1 MVIRKTPT
9 AENLKLLYDVINEI
23 MPDLDVYYTAAEL
36 GEKRRKNG
44 RRENTIR
51 EALADPDRT

>member
-23 MPDLDVYYTAAEL
+23 MPDLDVYYTPAEL
-36 GEKRRKNG
+36 GEILDGKEKTW
-44 RRENTIR
+44 EKIKHY
-51 EALADPDRT
+51 EKSSC